1 MKKRL
6 SRLLAVCAVLLVL
19 CAGAFGL
26 YVSDY
31 SRAEPAALALA
42 AQAQTQGR
50 YTTLAP
56 TGQDTG
62 VGVVF
67 YPGGKVE
74 AAAYLP
80 LLQQLAEQG
89 WLCISV
95 KMPCYMAFFG
105 INAADELRAAY
116 PQVENWYIGG
126 HSLGG
131 AMAASYAAKHNDA
144 LSGLVLLASYS
155 TADLSRSDLPVC
167 SIYGSRDTVLNAES
181 YAQNRSNLPA
191 NTTELV
197 IEGGN
202 HAGFGAYGPQKKD
215 GIAAITAAEQQKI
228 TANHILGFYN

>member
-80 LLQQLAEQG
+80 LLQQLAQQG
-89 WLCISV
+89 VTCVLV
-95 KMPCYMAFFG
+95 RMPCNLAFFG
-105 INAADELRAAY
+105 AGLAEGAMALH
-116 PQVENWYIGG
+116 PQVERWYLMG

-131 AMAASYAAKHNDA
+131 AFACTYAEQHPDEIAGVVLLGAYVYGGLPAEKTLVLYGEHDLVLSREK
-144 LSGLVLLASYS
+144 LSGGANEILL
-155 TADLSRSDLPVC
+155 P
-167 SIYGSRDTVLNAES
+167 
-181 YAQNRSNLPA
+181 
-191 NTTELV
+191 
-197 IEGGN
+197 GGN
-202 HAGFGAYGPQKKD
+202 HAGFGNYGPQQGD
-215 GIAAITAAEQQKI
+215 GKATVPAAEQQ
-228 TANHILGFYN
+228 AAAVRHALEFMGLAG